1 MSATKIATAAPY
13 AAMLAPPSTKLL
25 QAYRKPGTSPKA
37 ARRYTY
43 SPPASGSSAPS
54 SAKHRAPS
62 MATTPAATHAAST
75 STGVPTAWAKAA
87 VDPEEAL
94 VAALSSCH
102 MLWFLSLAAGGGW
115 RVDDYSDDALGVLGR
130 NAAGRTAMVR
140 VTLRPRVAFSGER
153 LPARADILQLH
164 HR

>member
-1 MSATKIATAAPY
+1 MAEHEHRAGIHWARGAA
-13 AAMLAPPSTKLL
+13 AFTDN
-25 QAYRKPGTSPKA
+25 
-37 ARRYTY
+37 RYSRAHTWRFDGGLEV
-43 SPPASGSSAPS
+43 PASSSPQVV
-54 SAKHRAPS
+54 R
-62 MATTPAATHAAST
+62 
-75 STGVPTAWAKAA
+75 VPLSVEAA

-102 MLWFLSLAAGGGW
+102 MLWFLSLAAGSGW
-115 RVDDYSDDALGVLGR
+115 RVDDYSDDAAGVMGR

-164 HR
+164 HRAHDECFIANSVTTEVRCEPRFDA